1 MTFRFIMLSP
11 GGSIEHNVTK
21 LILPGLE
28 GDIGVLA
35 RHAPEIIALRAGR
48 IKVFGNDYE
57 EYYIVGA
64 GLVEVLP
71 YETTVITEYFKKAG
85 A

>member
-1 MTFRFIMLSP
+1 MTFRFIMFSP
-11 GGSIEHNVTK
+11 SGSVEHDVTK

-48 IKVFGNDYE
+48 LKVLGNDFE
-57 EYYIVGA
+57 EYYSVGT
-64 GLVEVLP
+64 GLVKVLP
-71 YETTVITEYFKKAG
+71 RETTVITEYFKRDG